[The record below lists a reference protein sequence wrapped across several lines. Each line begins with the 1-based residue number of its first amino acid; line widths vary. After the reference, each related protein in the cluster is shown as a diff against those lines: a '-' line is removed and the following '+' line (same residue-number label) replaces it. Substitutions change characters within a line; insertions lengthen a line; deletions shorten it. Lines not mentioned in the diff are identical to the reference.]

1 MRDGL
6 PVVRNEATCASARG
20 QEGNYDRGGRSH
32 QMSMSS
38 STCLPSEVTNTV
50 EIFSIRTTNPTIG
63 LTYRV
68 YSSGIKIHKASTIHI
83 NLDVAVHHGCP
94 LATVCAVH
102 DHSCDVLCIQRR
114 GNSRVCCMLHSEEI
128 KGQGP
133 EWCGWRRSWFLNPWT
148 GLTTFW
154 GLVIDSCQWR
164 GISGPAVWRT
174 GD

>member
-6 PVVRNEATCASARG
+6 PVVRNEATCASASG

-83 NLDVAVHHGCP
+83 NLDVAVHQGCP
-94 LATVCAVH
+94 LATILPRQAYLPSPGYGIRKPMYSETLRIHPHQVWIRIKRSH
-102 DHSCDVLCIQRR
+102 TSRHSQLTGGGRLSAGDIIEEPRS
-114 GNSRVCCMLHSEEI
+114 SRI
-128 KGQGP
+128 G
-133 EWCGWRRSWFLNPWT
+133 
-148 GLTTFW
+148 
-154 GLVIDSCQWR
+154 VIT
-164 GISGPAVWRT
+164 RT
-174 GD
+174 V